1 MSRTLLK
8 VTSIIQSNIQYPQH
22 CCIFQALFNI
32 PNYHPKPEHYP
43 VDQALSIIQLSSIQG
58 IIHPMSS
65 TLLKVLSIIQSNI
78 QYSQHCCIFQALFN
92 IPNYHPKPEH
102 YPVYQVLSII
112 HLSSIKGIIYYPK
125 QHPISTALSP
135 VPSIIQYP
143 KLSSKTRALSSI
155 PSIIH
160 YPTIQNLRSYPSNIQ
175 NPMKVLSILQSNI
188 QYPQHCPLFQSITQ
202 YPKLSSKTGT
212 LSSIPNIVHYL
223 TIQHPRYY
231 PSIIKSLFKALSIIP
246 SNIQYPQRCP
256 LFQALFNIPNNHPKI
271 RSIIQFSTHY
281 PVSKAISNIQSN
293 IYPHPYPAPSSIQN
307 ITQYPRLYPISKP

>member
-8 VTSIIQSNIQYPQH
+8 VISIIQSNIQYPQH

-32 PNYHPKPEHYP
+32 PNYHPKPNIIHYTKHCP
-43 VDQALSIIQLSSIQG
+43 LYPALSIIQLSSIQG

-231 PSIIKSLFKALSIIP
+231 SSIIESLFKAF
-246 SNIQYPQRCP
+246 Y
-256 LFQALFNIPNNHPKI
+256 
-271 RSIIQFSTHY
+271 Y
-281 PVSKAISNIQSN
+281 SK
-293 IYPHPYPAPSSIQN
+293 
-307 ITQYPRLYPISKP
+307 